1 MGRDDRLNNLV
12 LRFSD
17 EVEECLRVY
26 WGAIFAENEGRSSA
40 RNPQLVWVYWII
52 VETFCEIGGQR
63 D

>member
-1 MGRDDRLNNLV
+1 MGHDDGLNNLV

-26 WGAIFAENEGRSSA
+26 WGAVFAENEGRGSA
-40 RNPQLVWVYWII
+40 GNLQLVWVYWII
-52 VETFCEIGGQR
+52 IETFREIGGQR